1 VKNGAV
7 SVAFG
12 KKLVIKMMMM
22 MVEEKEKINIVWC
35 IVYTILFL
43 LLKIKVEI
51 RTKKSLREREVQRK
65 EYLLKQDT

>member
-1 VKNGAV
+1 
-7 SVAFG
+7 VAFG
-12 KKLVIKMMMM
+12 KKLVIKMM

-51 RTKKSLREREVQRK
+51 RTKKSLRERFREK
-65 EYLLKQDT
+65 NIS

>member
-12 KKLVIKMMMM
+12 KKLVIKMM

-35 IVYTILFL
+35 IVYTILFLL

>member
-12 KKLVIKMMMM
+12 KKLVIKMMM